1 MTNLQLHKQVPAK
14 VSAYVDEGIKN
25 LAELLNTFSR
35 ISTFE
40 SCEGRKVK
48 LAHVYMNY
56 GECDKQYD
64 DGKEFEG
71 MAHFVN
77 KLAISFARHTKEQI
91 FSGGY
96 LVNISIEWW
105 GNKRFP
111 FVSIEMPYNHIDEV
125 TDILTRFRSE
135 FDNNRKDTQLSHV
148 LG

>member
-40 SCEGRKVK
+40 SCEGRKGK

-56 GECDKQYD
+56 GEFDKQYD

-77 KLAISFARHTKEQI
+77 KLAISFAKHTKEQI

-96 LVNISIEWW
+96 LVNISIEW
-105 GNKRFP
+105 
-111 FVSIEMPYNHIDEV
+111 
-125 TDILTRFRSE
+125 
-135 FDNNRKDTQLSHV
+135 
-148 LG
+148 